1 MRRRRRSSGCL
12 ALGCLAAVGA
22 AACLW
27 AGLALPASVASL
39 GEPAAQLSGF
49 DRAML
54 ATYLILH
61 QRDLTA
67 PAGPEDLFATL
78 EVEPGQD
85 ASTVAD
91 ELASL
96 GVLRDPELFSRYLR
110 YRGLDTGIEAG
121 SYQVNGSMSPR
132 DLAELLQR
140 ALASRYSLTIP
151 EGWRREQVAEALGE
165 LGLGFGAAD
174 FFTASQSAPS
184 PSIGAPPGV
193 TDVEGFLFPDT
204 YRLDPR
210 MTADDVVAL
219 MLENFEDRMSREL
232 LAAFADKGLTP
243 YEAVSLASIVE
254 RESALAA
261 ERPLIASVFFN
272 RLALGIPLQADPTVQ
287 YALGRQPD
295 GSWWKAPLTEAD
307 LRFESPYNTYLHPG
321 LPPGPIAN
329 PGLDSLRA
337 VANPTPSMYLFFRA
351 ACDGSGG
358 HVFAA
363 TFEEHVKNAC
373 P

>member
-1 MRRRRRSSGCL
+1 MPRRRRNSGCL
-12 ALGCLAAVGA
+12 VFGLFAALGA

-27 AGLALPASVASL
+27 AVLVLPASFAAL

-49 DRAML
+49 DRTLL
-54 ATYLILH
+54 ATYLIVN
-61 QRDLTA
+61 QRDLSS
-67 PAGPEDLFATL
+67 PAGPQDLFATL

-85 ASTVAD
+85 ASTVAA

-96 GVLRDPELFSRYLR
+96 GVLKDPELLTRYLR

-121 SYQVNGSMSPR
+121 SYEVNGSMSPR

-140 ALASRYSLTIP
+140 ALASRYTLTIP
-151 EGWRREQVAEALGE
+151 EGWRREEVAEALAE
-165 LGLGFGAAD
+165 FGLGFTAAD
-174 FFTASQSAPS
+174 FLTASQT
-184 PSIGAPPGV
+184 APPRFVEPPGR
-193 TDVEGFLFPDT
+193 TADLEGFLFPDT

-210 MTADDVVAL
+210 LTADEAVAL
-219 MLENFEDRMSREL
+219 MVETFEDRVGGEL
-232 LAAFADKGLTP
+232 LAAFEAKGLTP
-243 YEAVSLASIVE
+243 YEAVILASIVE

-272 RLALGIPLQADPTVQ
+272 RLALGILLQADPTVQ

-295 GSWWKAPLTEAD
+295 GNWWKAPLTEAD
-307 LRFESPYNTYLHPG
+307 LRLDSPYNTYLYQG

-329 PGLDSLRA
+329 PGLDSLQA
-337 VANPTPSMYLFFRA
+337 VAHPADSAYLFFRA
-351 ACDGSGG
+351 ACDGSGR
-358 HVFAA
+358 HAFAA
-363 TFEEHVKNAC
+363 TFEEHVQNAC